1 MKDTVALERLAALH
15 AGSGDAATFCQLCLR
30 GEGDDGVRVASLGR
44 LCAARAHLTCA
55 DCVSSIADAARPS
68 ASAASPAWGAIAG
81 CPTCALPDTDAGVT
95 RLFRRGRD
103 ASLPPGARSEAPEGP
118 VAADR
123 SSSALMTRDSLSRAD
138 VEALAGVLVAER
150 ARRLREDDD
159 ASASSSSSSSSA
171 DDDETD
177 ADPSGPT
184 SWWPRRDVAA
194 QLRSALGALPSLNAL
209 RTAAPGIFADLAV
222 VSNGSALLGSGAG
235 AEIDA
240 HSCVARFNEYEIG
253 GAFAEDVGERV
264 DVHATGWLMA
274 AARDDPKDRLAAEE
288 EEGGGGGGGGGGN
301 DRNSVGNDRR
311 SAGSL
316 RRRTRGLPLPLPR
329 APARRDP
336 AHAQR
341 PGARARVLRLVFA
354 RDSVPPAAV
363 EQPPPRKNASSE
375 RTSDAS
381 LSDADAWWLA
391 RTRRKGPLV
400 LAASPEAYGRH
411 WAHVLATRASRA
423 TARVTSGYLFLLLA
437 LDLAGQ
443 DEPPPAEAEAPPEAR
458 DDDGARRATATLPL
472 RPAPGPSAA
481 RARLGVLPPP
491 PRGSLCTGSRTTLGT
506 RRTPRGGT
514 TSTGCTSSAT
524 TCTTSRGSA
533 RRSPRSSP
541 GGPTPSPER
550 RTYLSPLMRGSE
562 SVDDEGR
569 SVV

>member
-81 CPTCALPDTDAGVT
+81 CPTCALPDTDAGMT

-103 ASLPPGARSEAPEGP
+103 ASLPPGASVVEAPEGP

-159 ASASSSSSSSSA
+159 ASSSSSSSA

-235 AEIDA
+235 VEIDA
-240 HSCVARFNEYEIG
+240 HRCREVQRVRNRRRVRRGRRRTRRRARHGVAHGRGEGRPERRARG
-253 GAFAEDVGERV
+253 GG
-264 DVHATGWLMA
+264 G
-274 AARDDPKDRLAAEE
+274 EE
-288 EEGGGGGGGGGGN
+288 EEGGEEGGREEETIGTLGRKRSTPRLDVRVVNPGAPAPAPACARASRSG
-301 DRNSVGNDRR
+301 SCPTTRR
-311 SAGSL
+311 S
-316 RRRTRGLPLPLPR
+316 
-329 APARRDP
+329 
-336 AHAQR
+336 
-341 PGARARVLRLVFA
+341 GARTSSRVA
-354 RDSVPPAAV
+354 RDRVPPAAGTTTAAK
-363 EQPPPRKNASSE
+363 PASSE
-375 RTSDAS
+375 RTSTP

-423 TARVTSGYLFLLLA
+423 PQGSGGYPSSSLA

-443 DEPPPAEAEAPPEAR
+443 DEPPPAGGSSG
-458 DDDGARRATATLPL
+458 GARR
-472 RPAPGPSAA
+472 RH
-481 RARLGVLPPP
+481 
-491 PRGSLCTGSRTTLGT
+491 
-506 RRTPRGGT
+506 GG
-514 TSTGCTSSAT
+514 
-524 TCTTSRGSA
+524 
-533 RRSPRSSP
+533 
-541 GGPTPSPER
+541 
-550 RTYLSPLMRGSE
+550 
-562 SVDDEGR
+562 
-569 SVV
+569 

>member
-81 CPTCALPDTDAGVT
+81 CPTCALPDTDAGMT

-103 ASLPPGARSEAPEGP
+103 ASLPPGAPWVEAPEGP

-274 AARDDPKDRLAAEE
+274 AARDDPRDRRAAEE
-288 EEGGGGGGGGGGN
+288 EEEEEEEEGEEETIGTRSETIDARLEVCVDEPGGSRSRSRARPRVEIRLMPN
-301 DRNSVGNDRR
+301 DPALGRAYFISYLR
-311 SAGSL
+311 AIAYH
-316 RRRTRGLPLPLPR
+316 RRRWNN
-329 APARRDP
+329 RR
-336 AHAQR
+336 R
-341 PGARARVLRLVFA
+341 
-354 RDSVPPAAV
+354 
-363 EQPPPRKNASSE
+363 EKNASSE

-458 DDDGARRATATLPL
+458 DDDGASARDGDSSSSAGAGSLGGASATRSPTTPPARIALYGFEDDPRNAADAAGGHYFDGLHKQRHDLYDLAWERKALAALVARRPDAVTRATYLPL
-472 RPAPGPSAA
+472 SPDE
-481 RARLGVLPPP
+481 RLRV
-491 PRGSLCTGSRTTLGT
+491 
-506 RRTPRGGT
+506 
-514 TSTGCTSSAT
+514 
-524 TCTTSRGSA
+524 
-533 RRSPRSSP
+533 
-541 GGPTPSPER
+541 
-550 RTYLSPLMRGSE
+550 
-562 SVDDEGR
+562 GR
-569 SVV
+569 